1 MRRGLV
7 AFATDVNRYCPLATV
22 AIATAVCLPSIML
35 ALSGR
40 LAMESMLE
48 RYVLSLILSLY
59 AVRFVAKLIVRY
71 AVRNVLDAERKPPAT
86 ENVKSTPRGAVRQ
99 P

>member
-22 AIATAVCLPSIML
+22 VIATAVCLPSIRL
-35 ALSGR
+35 ALSGK

-48 RYVLSLILSLY
+48 RYVLSLILALY
-59 AVRFVAKLIVRY
+59 AVRFLAKLIVRY
-71 AVRNVLDAERKPPAT
+71 AVSNVLDAERKPQVSET
-86 ENVKSTPRGAVRQ
+86 VKPTPRGAVRQ